1 VLVGLGAAL
10 LAAALFG
17 SGSIVQA
24 IAVRRLP
31 EASGLS
37 PRLVGELLTE
47 PMFLLAMALNLAG
60 FSMHLVALRSIPLFL
75 AQSGIA
81 ASLAVTALLAVRI
94 VGDDLG
100 PADWV
105 AVAAVCV
112 GLALMAA
119 SSGAVGDE
127 TAGGTFVAGIYAGL
141 VVLALVGLLASW
153 ARGPTWTAVL
163 GLLAGFG
170 FAGVGISARILP
182 SLTPAALV
190 GEPATYAL
198 LVSGA
203 LAFLLYSVA
212 LQRES
217 VTAATAP
224 LIVSQTVTPALIGV
238 LLLNDQIRTGWIPI
252 ALLGFVVTGAGA
264 IRLGR
269 FERTSTTSAQ
279 PA

>member
-1 VLVGLGAAL
+1 VLLGLGAAL
-10 LAAALFG
+10 LAAVLFG
-17 SGSIVQA
+17 SGSVVQA

-31 EASGLS
+31 QAGGLS
-37 PRLVGELLTE
+37 PRLVAELLTE
-47 PMFLLAMALNLAG
+47 PMFLLALLLNLIG
-60 FSMHLVALRSIPLFL
+60 FSMHLIALRSIPLFL

-100 PADWV
+100 PADWA

-127 TAGGTFVAGIYAGL
+127 TAGAPFVAGIYAGL
-141 VVLALVGLLASW
+141 VVLAVVGLLASR
-153 ARGPTWTAVL
+153 AHGPTWTAVL

-182 SLTPAALV
+182 SLAPSALV
-190 GEPATYAL
+190 GEPAAYAL
-198 LVSGA
+198 LASGA

-224 LIVSQTVTPALIGV
+224 MIVSQTVTPAVVGV
-238 LLLNDQIRTGWIPI
+238 LLLHDQIRSGWLPV
-252 ALLGFVVTGAGA
+252 ALLGFLITGSGA

-269 FERTSTTSAQ
+269 FERTSTPRTQ

>member
-1 VLVGLGAAL
+1 MVLGLCAAL
-10 LAAALFG
+10 TAAVLFG

-31 EASGLS
+31 QASGLS
-37 PRLVGELLTE
+37 PRLVGELLGE
-47 PMFLLAMALNLAG
+47 PMFILALALNLVG
-60 FSMHLVALRSIPLFL
+60 FSMHLIALRSIPLFL

-81 ASLAVTALLAVRI
+81 ASLVVTALLAVRV

-100 PADWV
+100 TSDWV
-105 AVAAVCV
+105 AVASVCV

-119 SSGAVGDE
+119 SSGDVGDE
-127 TAGGTFVAGIYAGL
+127 TANGGFVAGICAAL
-141 VVLALVGLLASW
+141 VVLALVGLFAS
-153 ARGPTWTAVL
+153 RSHGPTWTAVL

-170 FAGVGISARILP
+170 FAGVSVSARVLP
-182 SLTPAALV
+182 SLTPSALI
-190 GEPATYAL
+190 GEPAAYAL

-224 LIVSQTVTPALIGV
+224 MIVSQTVTPAAIGV
-238 LLLNDQIRTGWIPI
+238 LLLHDGIRSGWIPI
-252 ALLGFVVTGAGA
+252 ALLGFVVTGVGA
-264 IRLGR
+264 ITLARY
-269 FERTSTTSAQ
+269 ENTSNQ